1 MITITNVSRR
11 GFLKAT
17 GVGAAGLV
25 LGFAL
30 PEWEKLEAQFNSIPV
45 VNPSAYLR
53 IGTDDSVTF
62 IAPKAEMGQG
72 SLTGLAMILADE
84 LDCDWSKI
92 KTEFAP
98 VDPKLYGAVQGVV
111 GSFSIRSYWEPM
123 RHTGATARAML
134 LQAAANRWKVN
145 TTALRTDNG
154 FVVNPANN
162 QRLSYGTIADE
173 ASKLPVPTNVALKDV
188 KDFKLIRKPVK
199 RLETREK
206 ITGKTKFGIDM
217 RMDGMVYA
225 VLQRSPV
232 FGGKVVSFDATKAK
246 AVPGVK
252 NVVQISNGVAVIAEN
267 TWAANMGR
275 KALEIKWD
283 ENGSGSVDSAAI
295 TKMFQ
300 DKLQQKGAVARS
312 NGNVATALAGAAKK
326 MEATYEVPFL
336 SHAPMEPMNCTAHVH
351 ANGCDVWA
359 PTQMQTF
366 SRDAAAK
373 AAGLPPEKVNIH
385 TQFMGGGFGRRGSV
399 DYVAEAVEI
408 SKAVGAP
415 VKLTWTREDD
425 MQHDLYRPASLV
437 KFEGAL
443 DADGWP
449 TAFAAKIATPPF
461 PAVDQNGIAFTAV
474 EGIRDIAYA
483 IPNVQVDY
491 HRADTHVP
499 VTFWR
504 SVGYSQNTFF
514 TESFIDEMAAA
525 GGKDP
530 LEFRRRLLRNEPRLL
545 NVLNLAAEKGGWG
558 KAPAG
563 HFQGIGLSNNIG
575 SFTAMVA
582 EISITNNKLKIHKVT
597 CAVDCGHHVN
607 PATVRQQMESG
618 IVYGLTAGLKGAITI
633 DKGRVKQSNFHDYEM
648 LRIQEMPLIETHIVI
663 STEAPGGIGEA
674 STPSI
679 APAVANAIFKATGKR
694 LRRLPM
700 RDADLA

>member
-1 MITITNVSRR
+1 MTTITNVSRR

-25 LGFAL
+25 LSFAL
-30 PEWEKLEAQFNSIPV
+30 PEHEKLEAQFNSIPV

-53 IGTDDSVTF
+53 IGADDSVTF

-134 LQAAANRWKVN
+134 IQAAANRWKV
-145 TTALRTDNG
+145 TPASLRTDNG
-154 FVVNPANN
+154 FVVNPSNN

-173 ASKLPVPTNVALKDV
+173 ASKLPVPMNVALKDV
-188 KDFKLIRKPVK
+188 KDFKLIRKPIK
-199 RLETREK
+199 RLETKEK

-217 RMDGMVYA
+217 RLDGMQYA

-246 AVPGVK
+246 AVSGVK
-252 NVVQISNGVAVIAEN
+252 SVIQISNGIAVIADN

-283 ENGSGSVDSAAI
+283 ENGSGAVDSAAI

-312 NGNVATALAGAAKK
+312 NGNVATALAGAGKK
-326 MEATYEVPFL
+326 VEATYEVPFL

-351 ANGCDVWA
+351 ADGCDVWA

-366 SRDAAAK
+366 SRDAAAQ
-373 AAGLPPEKVNIH
+373 AAGLPPEKIKIH

-408 SKAVGAP
+408 SKAIGAP

-437 KFEGAL
+437 KFQSAL

-449 TAFAAKIATPPF
+449 TAFSAKVATPAF

-491 HRADTHVP
+491 HRADSHVP

-525 GGKDP
+525 GGKEP
-530 LEFRRRLLRNEPRLL
+530 LEFRRRLLKNEPRLL
-545 NVLNLAAEKGGWG
+545 NVLNLAAEKASWG

-575 SFTAMVA
+575 SFTAMIA

-607 PATVRQQMESG
+607 PATVRQQIESG

-648 LRIQEMPLIETHIVI
+648 LRIHEMPQIETHIVI
-663 STEAPGGIGEA
+663 STEKPGGIGEA

-679 APAVANAIFKATGKR
+679 APAIANAIFKATGKR